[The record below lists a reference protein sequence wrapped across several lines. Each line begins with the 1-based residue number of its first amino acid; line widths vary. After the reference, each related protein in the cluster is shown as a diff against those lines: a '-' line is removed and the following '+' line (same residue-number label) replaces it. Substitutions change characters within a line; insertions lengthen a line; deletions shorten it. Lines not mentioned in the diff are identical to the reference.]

1 MTANSVNVGLPTTGR
16 SAFISDFVNL
26 RRCKLGAAPLMA
38 VAGEQ
43 DGEPADAIVPGECL
57 PDTTRAES
65 GFFSGIIREPL
76 NGLPAVLPVPRSV
89 VHTFLM
95 HAAAIDGDSVG
106 PRRNLAMPGVG
117 VSVGEQI
124 EALRRIAGDRVA
136 GLIREEPDAAVW
148 SIVQNWPTRFAA
160 SRARQLGFA
169 AEDNFDEIIRVYV
182 EDELGGV
189 LPG

>member
-1 MTANSVNVGLPTTGR
+1 
-16 SAFISDFVNL
+16 
-26 RRCKLGAAPLMA
+26 MA

-43 DGEPADAIVPGECL
+43 DGEPADVIVPGECL
-57 PDTTRAES
+57 PDTTRAAS

-136 GLIREEPDAAVW
+136 GLIREEPDPVVW
-148 SIVQNWPTRFAA
+148 AIVQNWPTRIAA
-160 SRARQLGFA
+160 ARARELGFV
-169 AEDNFDEIIRVYV
+169 AEESFDDIVRAHI